1 MRETRMYMAVSM
13 GENQD
18 NFGTSV
24 GVGGGPVL
32 LLRWTSFI
40 LRPCTDTV
48 ENDCKIVVD
57 VIDMVVGKKVMSWHR
72 LPHQERL

>member
-1 MRETRMYMAVSM
+1 MRETRMYMAISM

-32 LLRWTSFI
+32 LLRWTSFTEAT
-40 LRPCTDTV
+40 RRY
-48 ENDCKIVVD
+48 
-57 VIDMVVGKKVMSWHR
+57 HR
-72 LPHQERL
+72 E